1 MIEVVDAIV
10 DGALHGVSL
19 CVERGEVVALIG
31 HNGSGKST
39 LGRLV
44 CGAQLPQSGTVC
56 VDGASTANV
65 PGRALVRRLVGYVGQ
80 NPADQTVS
88 TIVSDELAFGLWNI
102 GCAEG
107 EIAERVASSLD
118 AVGLAGFEDR
128 EVSSLSGGELQRLV
142 LASAL
147 AMEPGYLVLDE
158 VTSQID
164 STFRS
169 QFRGLVAR
177 LAGRGVGVVL
187 VTHDPL
193 EVLSCNRVLVLDA
206 GKVIWS
212 GAPGSLL
219 VDYRDLWDW
228 VLPPNDYADA
238 LRCAVADGFDLAGGF
253 APAHLATWLRSVR
266 ADVRSDAGS
275 PLDADR
281 DSGIG
286 RVAGRHLDDHIVF
299 GRNLDDVIV
308 AGRDSDSAS
317 VFGHNSDACGVS
329 GRDSDTHSVSGRD
342 SDTHSV
348 SGRKSDTQVSQNGD
362 FSPDKGANV
371 RIQLDNGGGVRIP
384 PENGANVRISPDN
397 GINIRIM
404 PENASNSSIPSDGAG
419 AFSAISGND
428 RVTESEPARE
438 ASSLA
443 FSHVSIAYENAE
455 VLNDISLSIP
465 SGRVTLIA
473 GRSGAGKT
481 TLACLAA
488 GLTKAQSG
496 SVLLGGTA
504 PVPGEVALAF
514 QNPEQQL
521 FLETVEHELAFAPR
535 NLGCS
540 EDEVARRV
548 SDAASQLEIKELLPS
563 DPFCLS
569 GGQARR
575 VALASILTLSP
586 RAVVLDEPTAGLDA
600 PARAA
605 LHRLV
610 QDLACKG
617 LPVLVVSHDLEEWL
631 AAADQVVLLAD
642 GTIAWQGTPGAL
654 ASDMDAF
661 ARAGLE
667 PPESWQ
673 LRELLAQA
681 EKRDSAGV
689 NGATLAKTATRDQK
703 AGAVQGPEGVEAQE
717 PRATAARDSKST
729 AARDSKSTAAQGP
742 KAAVARA
749 LKGVATQEPSS
760 HGLGVAAK
768 PSRKD
773 AAGRGLE
780 DVDARVKVT
789 LLLVATA
796 ALFAAR
802 APWTLAMWAMLCLLV
817 LRASGIGGKAV
828 AHALKPVALLF
839 AFVVCANLVSCD
851 GSADVAIAGGV
862 GISTVGAARAAT
874 AVARIIMLVCLALS
888 VATSTTPTKL
898 AHACTSLMR
907 PLGHIGV
914 PIEDVGLVLSMA
926 LRFIPVVSEEA
937 GRIRLA
943 QRARGVNFDEGS
955 VLRRVRAWAAVLTPL
970 VVGLFR
976 RADRVAESMDARCY
990 GQRSSGQHRRVPL
1003 QPADKLVLLGG
1014 LVVMAVLTV
1023 LSYSI

>member
-44 CGAQLPQSGTVC
+44 CGAQVPQSGAVC

-128 EVSSLSGGELQRLV
+128 EVPSLSGGELQRLV
-142 LASAL
+142 LASVL

-169 QFRGLVAR
+169 QFRSLVAR

-238 LRCAVADGFDLAGGF
+238 LRCAVADGFDLAGGL
-253 APAHLATWLRSVR
+253 APAQLATWLRSVR
-266 ADVRSDAGS
+266 AEGRAGAGS
-275 PLDADR
+275 PLDAGR
-281 DSGIG
+281 DSDIG
-286 RVAGRHLDDHIVF
+286 RVAGHNSDAHSVV

-317 VFGHNSDACGVS
+317 VFGHNSDVCGVS

-342 SDTHSV
+342 SDA
-348 SGRKSDTQVSQNGD
+348 QASQNGD
-362 FSPDKGANV
+362 FSPDNGANV
-371 RIQLDNGGGVRIP
+371 RISPDNGGGARIP

-404 PENASNSSIPSDGAG
+404 PENDSNSSIPSDDVGAL
-419 AFSAISGND
+419 SAISEND
-428 RVTESEPARE
+428 CGTEGKPVRE

-443 FSHVSIAYENAE
+443 FSHASIAYENAE

-548 SDAASQLEIKELLPS
+548 SEAASQLEIKELLPS

-600 PARAA
+600 PARSA

-610 QDLACKG
+610 QDIACKG
-617 LPVLVVSHDLEEWL
+617 VPALVVSHDLEEWL
-631 AAADQVVLLAD
+631 AIADQVILLAD
-642 GTIAWQGTPGAL
+642 GTIAWQGTPAAL
-654 ASDMDAF
+654 ASDIDAF

-689 NGATLAKTATRDQK
+689 NGATSVEAAAQGQE
-703 AGAVQGPEGVEAQE
+703 AAAAWGSEGSVAQGPEGLAAQE
-717 PRATAARDSKST
+717 PKATAAREM
-729 AARDSKSTAAQGP
+729 
-742 KAAVARA
+742 
-749 LKGVATQEPSS
+749 KGVATQEPSS
-760 HGLGVAAK
+760 HGSEVAAK
-768 PSRKD
+768 PGQKD
-773 AAGRGLE
+773 TAGRGLE
-780 DVDARVKVT
+780 GVDARVKVI

-796 ALFAAR
+796 ALFSAR
-802 APWTLAMWAMLCLLV
+802 APWALAMWAMLCLLV

-828 AHALKPVALLF
+828 ARALKPVALLF
-839 AFVVCANLVSCD
+839 AFIVCANLVSCD
-851 GSADVAIAGGV
+851 GSADVAIAGSV

-888 VATSTTPTKL
+888 VAASTTPTKL
-898 AHACTSLMR
+898 AQACTSLMR

-990 GQRSSGQHRRVPL
+990 GQRSSGKHRRVPL

>member
-44 CGAQLPQSGTVC
+44 CGAQLPQSGAVC

-128 EVSSLSGGELQRLV
+128 EVPSLSGGELQRLV
-142 LASAL
+142 LASVL

-169 QFRGLVAR
+169 QFRSLVAR

-206 GKVIWS
+206 GKVILS

-266 ADVRSDAGS
+266 AEGRAGAGS
-275 PLDADR
+275 PLDA
-281 DSGIG
+281 
-286 RVAGRHLDDHIVF
+286 
-299 GRNLDDVIV
+299 
-308 AGRDSDSAS
+308 GRDSDNGRIA
-317 VFGHNSDACGVS
+317 GHNSDA
-329 GRDSDTHSVSGRD
+329 HSVVGRI
-342 SDTHSV
+342 SY
-348 SGRKSDTQVSQNGD
+348 TQVSQNCEI
-362 FSPDKGANV
+362 SPDKGANV
-371 RIQLDNGGGVRIP
+371 RIQPDNGGGVRIP
-384 PENGANVRISPDN
+384 PENGANVRISPGN

-428 RVTESEPARE
+428 RVTEGEPARE

-443 FSHVSIAYENAE
+443 FSHISIAYENVE

-689 NGATLAKTATRDQK
+689 NGATSAKTATRDQE

-717 PRATAARDSKST
+717 PRAT

-839 AFVVCANLVSCD
+839 AFIVCANLVSCD
-851 GSADVAIAGGV
+851 GSADVAIAGSV

>member
-44 CGAQLPQSGTVC
+44 CGAQLPQSGAVC

-107 EIAERVASSLD
+107 EITERVASSLD

-128 EVSSLSGGELQRLV
+128 EVPSLSGGELQRLV
-142 LASAL
+142 LASVL

-266 ADVRSDAGS
+266 ADVCSGAGS
-275 PLDADR
+275 PLDADL

-286 RVAGRHLDDHIVF
+286 RIA
-299 GRNLDDVIV
+299 
-308 AGRDSDSAS
+308 
-317 VFGHNSDACGVS
+317 GHNSDACGV
-329 GRDSDTHSVSGRD
+329 V
-342 SDTHSV
+342 
-348 SGRKSDTQVSQNGD
+348 GRKSDTQVSQNGEI
-362 FSPDKGANV
+362 SPDKGANV
-371 RIQLDNGGGVRIP
+371 RISPDNGGGVRIP

-404 PENASNSSIPSDGAG
+404 PENDSNSSIPSDGAG

-428 RVTESEPARE
+428 RVTEGEPARE

-496 SVLLGGTA
+496 SVLLGDTA

-654 ASDMDAF
+654 TSDMDAF

-689 NGATLAKTATRDQK
+689 NGATSAKTATRDQE

-717 PRATAARDSKST
+717 PRAT

-780 DVDARVKVT
+780 GVDARVKVT

-802 APWTLAMWAMLCLLV
+802 PPWTLAMWAMLCLLV

-839 AFVVCANLVSCD
+839 AFIVCVNLVSCD

-907 PLGHIGV
+907 PLAHIGV

>member
-44 CGAQLPQSGTVC
+44 CGAQVPQSGAVC

-128 EVSSLSGGELQRLV
+128 EVPSLSGGELQRLV
-142 LASAL
+142 LASVL

-228 VLPPNDYADA
+228 VLPPDDYADA
-238 LRCAVADGFDLAGGF
+238 LRCAVAEGFDLAGGF

-266 ADVRSDAGS
+266 AEGRAGAGS

-281 DSGIG
+281 DSDIG
-286 RVAGRHLDDHIVF
+286 RVAGHNSDAHSVV

-308 AGRDSDSAS
+308 AGRDSD
-317 VFGHNSDACGVS
+317 
-329 GRDSDTHSVSGRD
+329 THSVSGRD
-342 SDTHSV
+342 SDA
-348 SGRKSDTQVSQNGD
+348 QASQNGD
-362 FSPDKGANV
+362 FSPD
-371 RIQLDNGGGVRIP
+371 
-384 PENGANVRISPDN
+384 NGANVRISPDN
-397 GINIRIM
+397 GDGVRIPPENGANIRISPENGINIRIM
-404 PENASNSSIPSDGAG
+404 PENDSNSSIPSDGAG

-428 RVTESEPARE
+428 RGTEGEPARE

-465 SGRVTLIA
+465 SGWVTLIA

-496 SVLLGGTA
+496 SVLLGGTV

-654 ASDMDAF
+654 ASDIDAF

-689 NGATLAKTATRDQK
+689 NGATSAKTATRDQE
-703 AGAVQGPEGVEAQE
+703 AGAARGPEGVEAQE

-729 AARDSKSTAAQGP
+729 AAQGP
-742 KAAVARA
+742 KATVART
-749 LKGVATQEPSS
+749 LKGIATQEPSS

-780 DVDARVKVT
+780 GVDARVKVT

-839 AFVVCANLVSCD
+839 AFIVCANLVSCD

-1014 LVVMAVLTV
+1014 FVVMAVLTV

>member
-44 CGAQLPQSGTVC
+44 CGAQLPQSGAVC
-56 VDGASTANV
+56 VDGAFTAKV

-102 GCAEG
+102 GCTEG
-107 EIAERVASSLD
+107 EIAERVANSLD

-128 EVSSLSGGELQRLV
+128 EVQSLSGGELQRLV
-142 LASAL
+142 LASVL

-169 QFRGLVAR
+169 QFRDLVAR

-193 EVLSCNRVLVLDA
+193 EVLSCNRALVLDA

-228 VLPPNDYADA
+228 VLPPNGYADA
-238 LRCAVADGFDLAGGF
+238 LRRAVTDGFDLAGGF
-253 APAHLATWLRSVR
+253 APAQLATWLRSVR
-266 ADVRSDAGS
+266 ADVRIGAGS
-275 PLDADR
+275 PLDAGL
-281 DSGIG
+281 DSY
-286 RVAGRHLDDHIVF
+286 
-299 GRNLDDVIV
+299 
-308 AGRDSDSAS
+308 SA
-317 VFGHNSDACGVS
+317 
-329 GRDSDTHSVSGRD
+329 SVSGRD
-342 SDTHSV
+342 SDACGV
-348 SGRKSDTQVSQNGD
+348 FGRDSDAQVSQNGD

-371 RIQLDNGGGVRIP
+371 RIPPDKEGRVGISLENGIGVRI
-384 PENGANVRISPDN
+384 V
-397 GINIRIM
+397 
-404 PENASNSSIPSDGAG
+404 PENASGSLIPSDGAG
-419 AFSAISGND
+419 AFSAISGNNRGVED
-428 RVTESEPARE
+428 EPVRE

-443 FSHVSIAYENAE
+443 FSHVSIAYENAD
-455 VLNDISLSIP
+455 VLNDISLSVP

-521 FLETVEHELAFAPR
+521 FLETVGHELAFAPR

-548 SDAASQLEIKELLPS
+548 SEAASQLEIKELLPS

-575 VALASILTLSP
+575 VALASILTLNP

-600 PARAA
+600 PARSA

-610 QDLACKG
+610 QDIACKG

-631 AAADQVVLLAD
+631 AIADQVILVAD
-642 GTIAWQGTPGAL
+642 GTIAWQGTPDAL
-654 ASDMDAF
+654 ASDIDAF

-673 LRELLAQA
+673 LRELLVQA

-689 NGATLAKTATRDQK
+689 NGVVPVETAAQGQE
-703 AGAVQGPEGVEAQE
+703 AGTARGPEGSATQE
-717 PRATAARDSKST
+717 PEGSV
-729 AARDSKSTAAQGP
+729 ARDSKSTAAQGP
-742 KAAVARA
+742 KATAARE

-760 HGLGVAAK
+760 HGSEVAAK
-768 PSRKD
+768 PSRRD

-780 DVDARVKVT
+780 GVDARVKVT

-802 APWTLAMWAMLCLLV
+802 APWALAMWAMLCLLV

-828 AHALKPVALLF
+828 ARALKPVALLF
-839 AFVVCANLVSCD
+839 AFIVCANLVSCD
-851 GSADVAIAGGV
+851 GSADVAIAGSV

-888 VATSTTPTKL
+888 VAASTTPTKL
-898 AHACTSLMR
+898 AQACTSLMR

-990 GQRSSGQHRRVPL
+990 GQRSSGKHRRVPL

>member
-102 GCAEG
+102 GCTEG
-107 EIAERVASSLD
+107 EIAERVANSLD

-128 EVSSLSGGELQRLV
+128 EVQSLSGGELQRLV
-142 LASAL
+142 LASVL

-169 QFRGLVAR
+169 QFRSLVAR

-187 VTHDPL
+187 VTHDSL

-206 GKVIWS
+206 GEVIWS

-219 VDYRDLWDW
+219 VDYRDLWDR
-228 VLPPNDYADA
+228 VLPPNGYSDA
-238 LRCAVADGFDLAGGF
+238 VRSAVADGFDLAGGF
-253 APAHLATWLRSVR
+253 APAQLAAWLRSVR
-266 ADVRSDAGS
+266 ADGCAGAGS
-275 PLDADR
+275 PLDAGL
-281 DSGIG
+281 DSY
-286 RVAGRHLDDHIVF
+286 
-299 GRNLDDVIV
+299 
-308 AGRDSDSAS
+308 SA
-317 VFGHNSDACGVS
+317 
-329 GRDSDTHSVSGRD
+329 SVSGRD
-342 SDTHSV
+342 SDA
-348 SGRKSDTQVSQNGD
+348 QVSQNGD

-371 RIQLDNGGGVRIP
+371 RILPDNEGRVRIRP
-384 PENGANVRISPDN
+384 DKGANVRISPEN
-397 GINIRIM
+397 GVDVRVM
-404 PENASNSSIPSDGAG
+404 PENASNSPIPSDGAG
-419 AFSAISGND
+419 AFSAISGNNRGVED
-428 RVTESEPARE
+428 KPARE

-443 FSHVSIAYENAE
+443 FSHVSIAYENAD
-455 VLNDISLSIP
+455 VLNDISLSVP

-548 SDAASQLEIKELLPS
+548 SEAASQLEIKELLPS

-575 VALASILTLSP
+575 VALASILTLNP
-586 RAVVLDEPTAGLDA
+586 RAVVFDEPTAGLDA

-610 QDLACKG
+610 QDIACKG

-631 AAADQVVLLAD
+631 AIADQVVLLAD
-642 GTIAWQGTPGAL
+642 GTIAWQGTPAAL

-673 LRELLAQA
+673 LRELLARA

-689 NGATLAKTATRDQK
+689 NGATSVEAAAQGQE
-703 AGAVQGPEGVEAQE
+703 AGAARGPEGSVAQ
-717 PRATAARDSKST
+717 
-729 AARDSKSTAAQGP
+729 DSKSTAAQGP
-742 KAAVARA
+742 KAAVARE
-749 LKGVATQEPSS
+749 LKGAFTQGPSS
-760 HGLGVAAK
+760 QGPKVAAK
-768 PSRKD
+768 SGRKD
-773 AAGRGLE
+773 TAGRGLE
-780 DVDARVKVT
+780 GVDARVKVI

-802 APWTLAMWAMLCLLV
+802 APWALAMWAMLCLLV

-828 AHALKPVALLF
+828 ARALKPVALLF
-839 AFVVCANLVSCD
+839 AFIVCANLVSCD
-851 GSADVAIAGGV
+851 GSADVAIAGSV

-888 VATSTTPTKL
+888 VAESTTPTKL

>member
-88 TIVSDELAFGLWNI
+88 TIVSDELAFGPWNI

-128 EVSSLSGGELQRLV
+128 EVPSLSGGELQRLV
-142 LASAL
+142 LASVL

-169 QFRGLVAR
+169 QFRSLVVR

-266 ADVRSDAGS
+266 AEGRAGAGS
-275 PLDADR
+275 PLDAGR

-299 GRNLDDVIV
+299 GRNLDEVIV

-329 GRDSDTHSVSGRD
+329 GRDSDTHSVSGR
-342 SDTHSV
+342 
-348 SGRKSDTQVSQNGD
+348 KSDTQVSQNGD
-362 FSPDKGANV
+362 ISPDKGAN
-371 RIQLDNGGGVRIP
+371 VRIP

-404 PENASNSSIPSDGAG
+404 PENDSNSSIPSDGAG

-428 RVTESEPARE
+428 RVTEGEPARE

-548 SDAASQLEIKELLPS
+548 SEAASQLEIKELLPS

-631 AAADQVVLLAD
+631 AIADQVVLLAD

-654 ASDMDAF
+654 ASDIDAF

-689 NGATLAKTATRDQK
+689 NGATSAKTATRDQE
-703 AGAVQGPEGVEAQE
+703 AGAAQGPEGVEAQE
-717 PRATAARDSKST
+717 PRAT

-749 LKGVATQEPSS
+749 LKGVATQEPFS
-760 HGLGVAAK
+760 HGSEVAARPGQK
-768 PSRKD
+768 GT
-773 AAGRGLE
+773 AGRGLE
-780 DVDARVKVT
+780 GVDARVKVI

-802 APWTLAMWAMLCLLV
+802 APWALAIWAMLCLLV

-828 AHALKPVALLF
+828 ARALKPVALLF
-839 AFVVCANLVSCD
+839 AFIVCANLVSCD
-851 GSADVAIAGGV
+851 GSADVAIAGSV

-888 VATSTTPTKL
+888 VAASTTPTKL

-1014 LVVMAVLTV
+1014 LVVMAVLTA
-1023 LSYSI
+1023 LSYSIW

>member
-19 CVERGEVVALIG
+19 RVERGEVVALIG

-44 CGAQLPQSGTVC
+44 CGAQVPQSGAVC

-118 AVGLAGFEDR
+118 AVGLAGFEER
-128 EVSSLSGGELQRLV
+128 EMPSLSGGELQRLV
-142 LASAL
+142 LASVL

-187 VTHDPL
+187 VTHDSL

-228 VLPPNDYADA
+228 VLPPNGYADA
-238 LRCAVADGFDLAGGF
+238 LRRAVADGFDLAGGF
-253 APAHLATWLRSVR
+253 TPAQLATWLRSVR
-266 ADVRSDAGS
+266 ADGCASAGS
-275 PLDADR
+275 PLDAGL
-281 DSGIG
+281 DSGIAS
-286 RVAGRHLDDHIVF
+286 VAGRHLDDRIVF
-299 GRNLDDVIV
+299 GRNLDEALVV
-308 AGRDSDSAS
+308 GRDSY
-317 VFGHNSDACGVS
+317 
-329 GRDSDTHSVSGRD
+329 THSVVGRN
-342 SDTHSV
+342 SYA
-348 SGRKSDTQVSQNGD
+348 QASQNGD
-362 FSPDKGANV
+362 FSPDKGTNV
-371 RIQLDNGGGVRIP
+371 RILPDNEGRVRIA
-384 PENGANVRISPDN
+384 PENGTNVRIAPEN
-397 GINIRIM
+397 GVDVRVM
-404 PENASNSSIPSDGAG
+404 PENASNSSIPSDNTAV
-419 AFSAISGND
+419 FSAISEND
-428 RVTESEPARE
+428 CGTEGKPVRE

-443 FSHVSIAYENAE
+443 FCHASIAYENAE

-521 FLETVEHELAFAPR
+521 FLETVGHELAFAPR

-540 EDEVARRV
+540 EDEIARRV
-548 SDAASQLEIKELLPS
+548 SEAASQLEIKELLPS

-610 QDLACKG
+610 RDIACKG

-631 AAADQVVLLAD
+631 AIADQVVLLAD

-654 ASDMDAF
+654 ASDIDAF

-689 NGATLAKTATRDQK
+689 NGVVPVETAAQGQE
-703 AGAVQGPEGVEAQE
+703 AGTARGPEGSATQE
-717 PRATAARDSKST
+717 PEGSV
-729 AARDSKSTAAQGP
+729 ARDSKSTAAQGP
-742 KAAVARA
+742 KATATRE

-760 HGLGVAAK
+760 HGSEVAAK
-768 PSRKD
+768 PGRKD

-780 DVDARVKVT
+780 GVDARVKVI

-802 APWTLAMWAMLCLLV
+802 APWALAMWAMLCLLV

-828 AHALKPVALLF
+828 ARALKPVALLF
-839 AFVVCANLVSCD
+839 AFIVCANLVSCD
-851 GSADVAIAGGV
+851 GSADVAIAGSV

-888 VATSTTPTKL
+888 VAASTTPTKL
-898 AHACTSLMR
+898 AQACTSLMR

-943 QRARGVNFDEGS
+943 QRARGVNFDERS

-990 GQRSSGQHRRVPL
+990 GQRSSGKHRRVPL

-1014 LVVMAVLTV
+1014 LVVMAALTV

>member
-44 CGAQLPQSGTVC
+44 CGTQLPQSGAVC

-102 GCAEG
+102 GCTEG
-107 EIAERVASSLD
+107 EIAERVANSLD

-128 EVSSLSGGELQRLV
+128 EVQSLSGGELQRLV
-142 LASAL
+142 LASVL

-169 QFRGLVAR
+169 QFRSLVAR

-187 VTHDPL
+187 VTHDSL

-206 GKVIWS
+206 GEVIWS

-219 VDYRDLWDW
+219 VDYRDLWDR
-228 VLPPNDYADA
+228 VLPPNGYSDA
-238 LRCAVADGFDLAGGF
+238 VRSAVADGFDLAGGF
-253 APAHLATWLRSVR
+253 APAQLAAWLRSVR
-266 ADVRSDAGS
+266 ADGCAGAGS
-275 PLDADR
+275 PLDAGL
-281 DSGIG
+281 DSY
-286 RVAGRHLDDHIVF
+286 
-299 GRNLDDVIV
+299 
-308 AGRDSDSAS
+308 SA
-317 VFGHNSDACGVS
+317 
-329 GRDSDTHSVSGRD
+329 SVSGRD
-342 SDTHSV
+342 SDAHSV
-348 SGRKSDTQVSQNGD
+348 FGRDSDAQVSQNGD

-371 RIQLDNGGGVRIP
+371 RILPDNEGRVRIRP
-384 PENGANVRISPDN
+384 DKGANVRISPEN
-397 GINIRIM
+397 GVDVRVM
-404 PENASNSSIPSDGAG
+404 PENASNSPIPSDGAG
-419 AFSAISGND
+419 AFSAISGNNRGVED
-428 RVTESEPARE
+428 KPARE

-443 FSHVSIAYENAE
+443 FSHVSIAYENAD
-455 VLNDISLSIP
+455 VLNDISLSVP
-465 SGRVTLIA
+465 SRRVTLIA

-488 GLTKAQSG
+488 GLAKVQSG

-548 SDAASQLEIKELLPS
+548 SEAASQLEIKELLPS

-610 QDLACKG
+610 RDIACKG

-631 AAADQVVLLAD
+631 AIADQVILLAD
-642 GTIAWQGTPGAL
+642 GTIAWKGTPGAL
-654 ASDMDAF
+654 ASDIDAF

-689 NGATLAKTATRDQK
+689 NGATSAKTATRDQE

-729 AARDSKSTAAQGP
+729 AAQGP
-742 KAAVARA
+742 KATAARE

-760 HGLGVAAK
+760 HGSGVAAK
-768 PSRKD
+768 PGRKN
-773 AAGRGLE
+773 AAGRGPE
-780 DVDARVKVT
+780 RVDARVKVI

-802 APWTLAMWAMLCLLV
+802 APWTLAVWAMLCLLV

-828 AHALKPVALLF
+828 ARALKPVALLF
-839 AFVVCANLVSCD
+839 AFIVCANLVSCD
-851 GSADVAIAGGV
+851 GSADVAIAGSV

-874 AVARIIMLVCLALS
+874 AVSRIIMLVCLALS
-888 VATSTTPTKL
+888 VAASTTPTKL
-898 AHACTSLMR
+898 AQACTSLMR

>member
-1 MIEVVDAIV
+1 MIEVADAIV
-10 DGALHGVSL
+10 DGAFRGVSL

-107 EIAERVASSLD
+107 EITERVASSLD

-128 EVSSLSGGELQRLV
+128 EVPSLSGGELQRLV
-142 LASAL
+142 LASVL

-206 GKVIWS
+206 GKAIWS

-266 ADVRSDAGS
+266 ADVRSGAGS

-281 DSGIG
+281 DSDNG
-286 RVAGRHLDDHIVF
+286 RIAGRHLDDHIVF

-317 VFGHNSDACGVS
+317 VFGHNSDACGVF
-329 GRDSDTHSVSGRD
+329 GRD

-348 SGRKSDTQVSQNGD
+348 SGRKSDTQVSQNGE
-362 FSPDKGANV
+362 FSPAKGANV
-371 RIQLDNGGGVRIP
+371 RIQPDNGGGVRIP

-397 GINIRIM
+397 GTNIRIM

-428 RVTESEPARE
+428 RVTEGEPARE

-575 VALASILTLSP
+575 VALASILTLGP

-631 AAADQVVLLAD
+631 AIADQVVLLAD

-689 NGATLAKTATRDQK
+689 NGATLAKTATRDQE

-729 AARDSKSTAAQGP
+729 AAQGP

-749 LKGVATQEPSS
+749 PKGVATQEPSS

-839 AFVVCANLVSCD
+839 AFIVCANLVSCD

>member
-56 VDGASTANV
+56 VDGASTVNV

-128 EVSSLSGGELQRLV
+128 EVPSLSGGELQRLV
-142 LASAL
+142 LASVL

-266 ADVRSDAGS
+266 ADVRSGAGS
-275 PLDADR
+275 PLDAGR
-281 DSGIG
+281 DSDNG
-286 RVAGRHLDDHIVF
+286 RIAGRHLDDDIVF
-299 GRNLDDVIV
+299 GRNLDDALV

-329 GRDSDTHSVSGRD
+329 GRDSDAHSV
-342 SDTHSV
+342 V
-348 SGRKSDTQVSQNGD
+348 GRKSDTQVSQNGD
-362 FSPDKGANV
+362 FSPDKGAN
-371 RIQLDNGGGVRIP
+371 
-384 PENGANVRISPDN
+384 ARISPEN

-404 PENASNSSIPSDGAG
+404 PENDSNSSIPSDGAG

-428 RVTESEPARE
+428 RGAEGEPARE

-631 AAADQVVLLAD
+631 AIADQVVLLAD

-654 ASDMDAF
+654 ASDIDAF

-689 NGATLAKTATRDQK
+689 NGATSAKAATRDQE
-703 AGAVQGPEGVEAQE
+703 AGAARGPEGVEAQE

-729 AARDSKSTAAQGP
+729 AAQGP
-742 KAAVARA
+742 KATVALA
-749 LKGVATQEPSS
+749 LKGAATQEPSS

-773 AAGRGLE
+773 TAVRGLE
-780 DVDARVKVT
+780 GVDARVKVT

-839 AFVVCANLVSCD
+839 AFIVCANLVSCD
-851 GSADVAIAGGV
+851 GSADVAIAGSV

-874 AVARIIMLVCLALS
+874 AVSRIIMLVCLALS

>member
-1 MIEVVDAIV
+1 MIEIVDAIV

-44 CGAQLPQSGTVC
+44 CGAQVPQSGAVC

-128 EVSSLSGGELQRLV
+128 EVPSLSGGELQRLV
-142 LASAL
+142 LASVL

-228 VLPPNDYADA
+228 VLPPNGYADA
-238 LRCAVADGFDLAGGF
+238 LRRAVADGFDLAGGF
-253 APAHLATWLRSVR
+253 APAQLAAWLRSVR
-266 ADVRSDAGS
+266 ADGCASAGS
-275 PLDADR
+275 PLDAGL
-281 DSGIG
+281 DSCIA
-286 RVAGRHLDDHIVF
+286 R
-299 GRNLDDVIV
+299 V

-317 VFGHNSDACGVS
+317 VFG
-329 GRDSDTHSVSGRD
+329 RDSDA
-342 SDTHSV
+342 
-348 SGRKSDTQVSQNGD
+348 QASQNGD

-371 RIQLDNGGGVRIP
+371 RILPDKEGRARIS
-384 PENGANVRISPDN
+384 PENGLDVRV
-397 GINIRIM
+397 M
-404 PENASNSSIPSDGAG
+404 PENASGSSIPSDNTAV
-419 AFSAISGND
+419 FSAISEND
-428 RVTESEPARE
+428 CGTEGKPVRE

-443 FSHVSIAYENAE
+443 FSHASIAYENAD

-548 SDAASQLEIKELLPS
+548 SEAASQLEIKELLPS

-575 VALASILTLSP
+575 VALASILTLNP

-600 PARAA
+600 PARSA

-610 QDLACKG
+610 QDIACKG

-631 AAADQVVLLAD
+631 AIADQVILLAD

-689 NGATLAKTATRDQK
+689 NGATSVEAAAQGQEAAAAR
-703 AGAVQGPEGVEAQE
+703 GPEGSATQE
-717 PRATAARDSKST
+717 PEGSV
-729 AARDSKSTAAQGP
+729 ARDSKSTAAQGP
-742 KAAVARA
+742 KATAARE
-749 LKGVATQEPSS
+749 LKDVATQEPSS
-760 HGLGVAAK
+760 HGPKAAAK

-773 AAGRGLE
+773 TAGRGLE
-780 DVDARVKVT
+780 GVDARVKVT

-802 APWTLAMWAMLCLLV
+802 APWALAMWAMLCLLV

-828 AHALKPVALLF
+828 ARALKPVALLF
-839 AFVVCANLVSCD
+839 AFIVCANLVSCD
-851 GSADVAIAGGV
+851 GSADVAIAGSV

-888 VATSTTPTKL
+888 VAASTTPTKL
-898 AHACTSLMR
+898 AQACTSLMR

>member
-10 DGALHGVSL
+10 DGALRGVSL

-44 CGAQLPQSGTVC
+44 CGAQLPQSGAVC

-107 EIAERVASSLD
+107 EITERVASSLD

-128 EVSSLSGGELQRLV
+128 EVPSLSGGELQRLV
-142 LASAL
+142 LASVL

-169 QFRGLVAR
+169 QFRSLVAR

-266 ADVRSDAGS
+266 ADVPSGAGS
-275 PLDADR
+275 PLDAGL
-281 DSGIG
+281 DSDNG
-286 RVAGRHLDDHIVF
+286 RIAGHNSDAHSVV
-299 GRNLDDVIV
+299 GRNPDDVIV

-329 GRDSDTHSVSGRD
+329 GR
-342 SDTHSV
+342 
-348 SGRKSDTQVSQNGD
+348 KSDTQVSQNG
-362 FSPDKGANV
+362 
-371 RIQLDNGGGVRIP
+371 
-384 PENGANVRISPDN
+384 EISPDN

-428 RVTESEPARE
+428 RVTEGEPARE

-488 GLTKAQSG
+488 GLTKAESG

-689 NGATLAKTATRDQK
+689 NGATSANTATRDQE

-717 PRATAARDSKST
+717 PRATE
-729 AARDSKSTAAQGP
+729 ARDSKSTAAQGP

-839 AFVVCANLVSCD
+839 AFIVCANLVSCD

-926 LRFIPVVSEEA
+926 LRFIPIVSEEA

>member
-44 CGAQLPQSGTVC
+44 CGAQVPQSGAVC

-88 TIVSDELAFGLWNI
+88 TIVGDELAFGLWNI

-142 LASAL
+142 LASVL

-169 QFRGLVAR
+169 QFRSLVAR
-177 LAGRGVGVVL
+177 LAERGVGVVL

-228 VLPPNDYADA
+228 VLPPSGYADA
-238 LRCAVADGFDLAGGF
+238 LRRAVADGFDLAGGF
-253 APAHLATWLRSVR
+253 APAQLATWLRNVQV
-266 ADVRSDAGS
+266 DGCVGAGS
-275 PLDADR
+275 PLDVR
-281 DSGIG
+281 LDSDTDS
-286 RVAGRHLDDHIVF
+286 VV
-299 GRNLDDVIV
+299 
-308 AGRDSDSAS
+308 GRDSDA
-317 VFGHNSDACGVS
+317 
-329 GRDSDTHSVSGRD
+329 
-342 SDTHSV
+342 
-348 SGRKSDTQVSQNGD
+348 QVSQNGV
-362 FSPDKGANV
+362 FSPDKGVNV
-371 RIQLDNGGGVRIP
+371 RILPDNEGRVRI
-384 PENGANVRISPDN
+384 APDN
-397 GINIRIM
+397 GLDVRIM
-404 PENASNSSIPSDGAG
+404 PENASNSSIPSDSTAV
-419 AFSAISGND
+419 FSAVSGND
-428 RVTESEPARE
+428 RGAEGEPARE

-443 FSHVSIAYENAE
+443 FSHVSIAYENAD

-488 GLTKAQSG
+488 GLIKAQSG

-521 FLETVEHELAFAPR
+521 FLETVDHELAFAPR
-535 NLGCS
+535 NLCCS

-548 SDAASQLEIKELLPS
+548 SEAASQLEIKELLPS

-575 VALASILTLSP
+575 VVLASILTLNP

-631 AAADQVVLLAD
+631 AIADQVVLLAG
-642 GTIAWQGTPGAL
+642 GTIAWQGTPAAL
-654 ASDMDAF
+654 ASDMGAF

-667 PPESWQ
+667 PPASWQ
-673 LRELLAQA
+673 LRELLVQA

-689 NGATLAKTATRDQK
+689 NGVVSVETAAQGQEAAAARGPE
-703 AGAVQGPEGVEAQE
+703 AGAARGPEGSVAQ
-717 PRATAARDSKST
+717 
-729 AARDSKSTAAQGP
+729 DSKSTAAQWPMAG
-742 KAAVARA
+742 AAQEPEGTSA
-749 LKGVATQEPSS
+749 QEPSS
-760 HGLGVAAK
+760 HGPKVAAK
-768 PSRKD
+768 PGRKG

-780 DVDARVKVT
+780 GVDARVKVI

-802 APWTLAMWAMLCLLV
+802 APWALAIWAMLCLLV

-828 AHALKPVALLF
+828 ARALKPVALLF
-839 AFVVCANLVSCD
+839 AFIVCANLVSCD
-851 GSADVAIAGGV
+851 GSADVALAGSV

-888 VATSTTPTKL
+888 VAESTTPTKL

-990 GQRSSGQHRRVPL
+990 GQRSSEQHGRVPL

>member
-44 CGAQLPQSGTVC
+44 CGAQLPQSGAVC
-56 VDGASTANV
+56 VDGAFTANV

-102 GCAEG
+102 GCTEG
-107 EIAERVASSLD
+107 EIAERVANSLD

-128 EVSSLSGGELQRLV
+128 EVQSLSGGELQRLV
-142 LASAL
+142 LASVL

-169 QFRGLVAR
+169 QFRDLVAR

-193 EVLSCNRVLVLDA
+193 EVLSCNRALVLDA

-228 VLPPNDYADA
+228 VLPPNGYADA
-238 LRCAVADGFDLAGGF
+238 LRRAVTDGFDLAGGF
-253 APAHLATWLRSVR
+253 APAQLATWLRSVR
-266 ADVRSDAGS
+266 ADVRIGAGS
-275 PLDADR
+275 PLDAGL
-281 DSGIG
+281 DSY
-286 RVAGRHLDDHIVF
+286 
-299 GRNLDDVIV
+299 
-308 AGRDSDSAS
+308 SA
-317 VFGHNSDACGVS
+317 
-329 GRDSDTHSVSGRD
+329 SVSGRD
-342 SDTHSV
+342 SDACGV
-348 SGRKSDTQVSQNGD
+348 FGRDSDAQVSQNGD

-371 RIQLDNGGGVRIP
+371 RIPPDKEGRVGISLENGIGVRI
-384 PENGANVRISPDN
+384 V
-397 GINIRIM
+397 
-404 PENASNSSIPSDGAG
+404 PENASGSSIPSDGAG
-419 AFSAISGND
+419 AFSAISGNNRGVED
-428 RVTESEPARE
+428 EPVRE

-443 FSHVSIAYENAE
+443 FSHVSIAYENAD
-455 VLNDISLSIP
+455 VLNDISLSVP

-548 SDAASQLEIKELLPS
+548 SEAASQLEIKELLPS

-575 VALASILTLSP
+575 VALASILTLNP

-610 QDLACKG
+610 QDIACKG

-631 AAADQVVLLAD
+631 AIADQVVLLAD
-642 GTIAWQGTPGAL
+642 GTIAWQGTPAAL
-654 ASDMDAF
+654 ASDIDAF

-673 LRELLAQA
+673 LRELLVQA

-689 NGATLAKTATRDQK
+689 NGATSVEA
-703 AGAVQGPEGVEAQE
+703 AVQGQEAGAARGPEGSVAQ
-717 PRATAARDSKST
+717 DS
-729 AARDSKSTAAQGP
+729 RSTAAQGP
-742 KAAVARA
+742 MAGAAQEPEGTSA
-749 LKGVATQEPSS
+749 QEPSS
-760 HGLGVAAK
+760 HGSEVAAR
-768 PSRKD
+768 PGRKD

-780 DVDARVKVT
+780 GVDARVKVI

-802 APWTLAMWAMLCLLV
+802 APWALAMWAMLCLLV

-828 AHALKPVALLF
+828 ARALKPVALLF
-839 AFVVCANLVSCD
+839 AFIVCANLVSCD
-851 GSADVAIAGGV
+851 GSADVAIAGSV

-874 AVARIIMLVCLALS
+874 TVARIIMLVCLALS
-888 VATSTTPTKL
+888 VAASTTPTKL

-990 GQRSSGQHRRVPL
+990 GQRSSGKHRRVPL

-1014 LVVMAVLTV
+1014 LVVMAALTV

>member
-44 CGAQLPQSGTVC
+44 CGAQLPQSGAVC
-56 VDGASTANV
+56 VDGASTGNV

-102 GCAEG
+102 GCVEG

-128 EVSSLSGGELQRLV
+128 EVPSLSGGELQRLV
-142 LASAL
+142 LASVL

-177 LAGRGVGVVL
+177 LVGRGVGVVL

-253 APAHLATWLRSVR
+253 APAHLAAWLRSVR
-266 ADVRSDAGS
+266 ADVRSGAGS
-275 PLDADR
+275 PLDA
-281 DSGIG
+281 
-286 RVAGRHLDDHIVF
+286 
-299 GRNLDDVIV
+299 
-308 AGRDSDSAS
+308 GRDSDNGRIA
-317 VFGHNSDACGVS
+317 GHNSDACG
-329 GRDSDTHSVSGRD
+329 VSGRD

-362 FSPDKGANV
+362 FSPD
-371 RIQLDNGGGVRIP
+371 NGT
-384 PENGANVRISPDN
+384 
-397 GINIRIM
+397 NIRIM
-404 PENASNSSIPSDGAG
+404 PENASNSSIPSDDAG

-428 RVTESEPARE
+428 RGTEGKPARE

-443 FSHVSIAYENAE
+443 FSHVSIAYENAD

-548 SDAASQLEIKELLPS
+548 SEAASQLEIKELLPS

-586 RAVVLDEPTAGLDA
+586 RAVALDEPTAGLDA
-600 PARAA
+600 PARTA

-631 AAADQVVLLAD
+631 AIADQVILLAD
-642 GTIAWQGTPGAL
+642 GTIAWQGMPGAL
-654 ASDMDAF
+654 ASDIDAF

-689 NGATLAKTATRDQK
+689 NGATSAKTATRDQE
-703 AGAVQGPEGVEAQE
+703 AGAAQGPEGVEAQE

-729 AARDSKSTAAQGP
+729 AAQGP
-742 KAAVARA
+742 KATVARA
-749 LKGVATQEPSS
+749 LRGAATQEPSS
-760 HGLGVAAK
+760 HGSEVAAK
-768 PSRKD
+768 PSRKGT
-773 AAGRGLE
+773 AGRGLE
-780 DVDARVKVT
+780 GVDARVKVI

-802 APWTLAMWAMLCLLV
+802 APWALAVWAMLCLLV

-828 AHALKPVALLF
+828 ARALKPVALLF
-839 AFVVCANLVSCD
+839 AFIVCANLVSCD
-851 GSADVAIAGGV
+851 GSADVAIAGSV

-888 VATSTTPTKL
+888 VAKSTTPTKL

-990 GQRSSGQHRRVPL
+990 GQRSSEQHRRVPL

>member
-1 MIEVVDAIV
+1 MIEIVDAIV
-10 DGALHGVSL
+10 DGALYDVSL

-44 CGAQLPQSGTVC
+44 CGTQLPQSGAVC

-102 GCAEG
+102 GCTEG
-107 EIAERVASSLD
+107 EIAERVAGSLD

-128 EVSSLSGGELQRLV
+128 EVPSLSGGELQRLV
-142 LASAL
+142 LASVL

-169 QFRGLVAR
+169 QFRSLVAR
-177 LAGRGVGVVL
+177 LTERGVGVVL

-206 GKVIWS
+206 GEVIWS

-219 VDYRDLWDW
+219 VDNRDLWDW
-228 VLPPNDYADA
+228 VLPPNGYADA
-238 LRCAVADGFDLAGGF
+238 LRRAVADGFDLAGGF

-266 ADVRSDAGS
+266 ANVRTGAGS
-275 PLDADR
+275 PLDAGLDSYTDSVVGR
-281 DSGIG
+281 DSYTHS
-286 RVAGRHLDDHIVF
+286 VV
-299 GRNLDDVIV
+299 GRNSYARGVF
-308 AGRDSDSAS
+308 GRDSDAR
-317 VFGHNSDACGVS
+317 GVV
-329 GRDSDTHSVSGRD
+329 GRDLDA
-342 SDTHSV
+342 
-348 SGRKSDTQVSQNGD
+348 QVPQNGD

-371 RIQLDNGGGVRIP
+371 RILPDNEGRVRIA
-384 PENGANVRISPDN
+384 PENGVNV
-397 GINIRIM
+397 RIM
-404 PENASNSSIPSDGAG
+404 PENASGFSIPSDDVGAL
-419 AFSAISGND
+419 SAISEND
-428 RVTESEPARE
+428 CGTEGKPVRE

-443 FSHVSIAYENAE
+443 FSHVSIAYENAD
-455 VLNDISLSIP
+455 VLNDISLSVP
-465 SGRVTLIA
+465 SGRVTLIV

-514 QNPEQQL
+514 QDPEQQL

-548 SDAASQLEIKELLPS
+548 SEAASQLEIKELLPS

-610 QDLACKG
+610 RDLACKG

-631 AAADQVVLLAD
+631 AIADQVVLLAD

-654 ASDMDAF
+654 ASDIDAF

-673 LRELLAQA
+673 LRELLVQA
-681 EKRDSAGV
+681 EKRDSTGV
-689 NGATLAKTATRDQK
+689 NGVVPVETAAQGQE
-703 AGAVQGPEGVEAQE
+703 AGTARGPEGSATQE
-717 PRATAARDSKST
+717 PEGSV
-729 AARDSKSTAAQGP
+729 ARDSKSTAAQGP
-742 KAAVARA
+742 KATAARE

-760 HGLGVAAK
+760 HGSEVAAK
-768 PSRKD
+768 PGRKD

-780 DVDARVKVT
+780 GVDARVKVI

-802 APWTLAMWAMLCLLV
+802 APWALAMWAMLCLLV
-817 LRASGIGGKAV
+817 LRASGIGGRPV
-828 AHALKPVALLF
+828 ARALKPVALLF
-839 AFVVCANLVSCD
+839 AFIVCANLVSCD

-888 VATSTTPTKL
+888 VAASTTPTKL
-898 AHACTSLMR
+898 AQACTSLMR

-914 PIEDVGLVLSMA
+914 PIEDVGLVLAMA

-990 GQRSSGQHRRVPL
+990 GQRSSGKYRRVPL

-1014 LVVMAVLTV
+1014 LVVIAVLTV

>member
-44 CGAQLPQSGTVC
+44 CGAQLPQSGAVC

-128 EVSSLSGGELQRLV
+128 EVPSLSGGELQRLV
-142 LASAL
+142 LASVL

-169 QFRGLVAR
+169 QFRSLVAR

-266 ADVRSDAGS
+266 AEGRAGAGS
-275 PLDADR
+275 PLDA
-281 DSGIG
+281 
-286 RVAGRHLDDHIVF
+286 
-299 GRNLDDVIV
+299 
-308 AGRDSDSAS
+308 GRDSDNGRIA
-317 VFGHNSDACGVS
+317 GHNSDACGVS
-329 GRDSDTHSVSGRD
+329 GHNSDTHSV
-342 SDTHSV
+342 T
-348 SGRKSDTQVSQNGD
+348 GRKSDTQVSQNGD

-371 RIQLDNGGGVRIP
+371 RIQ
-384 PENGANVRISPDN
+384 PENGANVRISPEN

-404 PENASNSSIPSDGAG
+404 PEDASNSSIPSDGAG

-428 RVTESEPARE
+428 RGAEGEPARE

-654 ASDMDAF
+654 ASDMGAF

-689 NGATLAKTATRDQK
+689 NGATSAKIATRDQE
-703 AGAVQGPEGVEAQE
+703 AGAAQGPEGVEAQE
-717 PRATAARDSKST
+717 PRAT

-749 LKGVATQEPSS
+749 LKGVATQESSS
-760 HGLGVAAK
+760 HGLGAAAK

-802 APWTLAMWAMLCLLV
+802 APWTLAMWAMLCLLL

-839 AFVVCANLVSCD
+839 AFIVCANLVSCD

-990 GQRSSGQHRRVPL
+990 GQRSSGQHGRVPL

>member
-44 CGAQLPQSGTVC
+44 CGAQLPQSGAVC

-102 GCAEG
+102 GCTEG
-107 EIAERVASSLD
+107 VIAERVANSLD

-128 EVSSLSGGELQRLV
+128 EVQSLSGGELQRLV
-142 LASAL
+142 LASVL

-169 QFRGLVAR
+169 QFRSLVAR

-253 APAHLATWLRSVR
+253 APAHLAAWLRSVR
-266 ADVRSDAGS
+266 ADVRPGAGS
-275 PLDADR
+275 PLDAGR
-281 DSGIG
+281 DSDNG
-286 RVAGRHLDDHIVF
+286 RISGHNSDAHSVS

-317 VFGHNSDACGVS
+317 VSGHNSDACGVS
-329 GRDSDTHSVSGRD
+329 GQDSDTY
-342 SDTHSV
+342 SV
-348 SGRKSDTQVSQNGD
+348 SGRKSETQVSQNGD

-371 RIQLDNGGGVRIP
+371 RIQPDNGGGVRIQ

-428 RVTESEPARE
+428 RVTEGEPARE

-496 SVLLGGTA
+496 SVLLGGIA

-548 SDAASQLEIKELLPS
+548 SEAASQLEIKELLPS

-610 QDLACKG
+610 RDIACKG

-631 AAADQVVLLAD
+631 AIADQVILLAD
-642 GTIAWQGTPGAL
+642 GTIAWQGTPDAL
-654 ASDMDAF
+654 ASDIDAF

-673 LRELLAQA
+673 LRELLVQA

-689 NGATLAKTATRDQK
+689 NGVVPVETAAQGQE
-703 AGAVQGPEGVEAQE
+703 AGTARGPEGSATQE

-729 AARDSKSTAAQGP
+729 AAQGP
-742 KAAVARA
+742 KATAARE

-760 HGLGVAAK
+760 HGSGVAAK
-768 PSRKD
+768 PGRKN
-773 AAGRGLE
+773 AAGRGPE
-780 DVDARVKVT
+780 RVDARVKVI

-802 APWTLAMWAMLCLLV
+802 APWSLAMWAMLCLLV

-828 AHALKPVALLF
+828 ARALKPVALLF
-839 AFVVCANLVSCD
+839 AFIVCANLVSCD
-851 GSADVAIAGGV
+851 GSADVAIAGSV

-874 AVARIIMLVCLALS
+874 AVSRIIMLVCLALS
-888 VATSTTPTKL
+888 VAASTTPTKL
-898 AHACTSLMR
+898 AQACTSLMR

>member
-107 EIAERVASSLD
+107 EITERVASSLD
-118 AVGLAGFEDR
+118 AVELAGFEDR

-142 LASAL
+142 LSSVL

-169 QFRGLVAR
+169 QFRSLVAR

-228 VLPPNDYADA
+228 ILPPNDYADA

-266 ADVRSDAGS
+266 AEGRAGAGS
-275 PLDADR
+275 PLDAGR

-286 RVAGRHLDDHIVF
+286 RVAGWHLDDRIVF

-329 GRDSDTHSVSGRD
+329 GRDSDTHSVSGR
-342 SDTHSV
+342 
-348 SGRKSDTQVSQNGD
+348 KSDTQVSQNGD

-371 RIQLDNGGGVRIP
+371 RIQPDNGGGVRIP

-428 RVTESEPARE
+428 RVTEGEPARE

-654 ASDMDAF
+654 ASDMGAF

-681 EKRDSAGV
+681 EKRDSVGV
-689 NGATLAKTATRDQK
+689 NGATSAKIATRDQE
-703 AGAVQGPEGVEAQE
+703 AGAAQGPEGVEAQE
-717 PRATAARDSKST
+717 PRTT

-839 AFVVCANLVSCD
+839 AFIVCANLVSCD

-990 GQRSSGQHRRVPL
+990 GQRSSGQHGRVPL

>member
-44 CGAQLPQSGTVC
+44 CGAQVPQSGAVC
-56 VDGASTANV
+56 VDGAFTANV

-142 LASAL
+142 LASVL

-169 QFRGLVAR
+169 QFRSLVAR
-177 LAGRGVGVVL
+177 LAERGVGVVL

-228 VLPPNDYADA
+228 VLPPSGYADA
-238 LRCAVADGFDLAGGF
+238 LRRAVADGFDLAGGF
-253 APAHLATWLRSVR
+253 APVQLATWLRNVQVDGC
-266 ADVRSDAGS
+266 AGAGS
-275 PLDADR
+275 PLDVGL
-281 DSGIG
+281 DSDTDS
-286 RVAGRHLDDHIVF
+286 VV
-299 GRNLDDVIV
+299 
-308 AGRDSDSAS
+308 GRDSDA
-317 VFGHNSDACGVS
+317 
-329 GRDSDTHSVSGRD
+329 
-342 SDTHSV
+342 
-348 SGRKSDTQVSQNGD
+348 QVSQNGE

-371 RIQLDNGGGVRIP
+371 RIS
-384 PENGANVRISPDN
+384 PENGIDVRV
-397 GINIRIM
+397 M
-404 PENASNSSIPSDGAG
+404 PENASNSSIPSDSTAV
-419 AFSAISGND
+419 FSAVSGND
-428 RVTESEPARE
+428 RGAEGEPARE

-443 FSHVSIAYENAE
+443 FSHVSIAYENAD

-521 FLETVEHELAFAPR
+521 FLETVDHELAFAPR
-535 NLGCS
+535 NLCCS

-548 SDAASQLEIKELLPS
+548 SEAASQLEIMELLPS

-575 VALASILTLSP
+575 AALASILTLNP

-631 AAADQVVLLAD
+631 AIADQVVLLAD
-642 GTIAWQGTPGAL
+642 GTIAWQGTPAAL
-654 ASDMDAF
+654 ASDMGAF

-673 LRELLAQA
+673 LRELLVQA

-689 NGATLAKTATRDQK
+689 NGVVSVETAAQGQEAAAARGPE
-703 AGAVQGPEGVEAQE
+703 AGAARGPEGSVAQ
-717 PRATAARDSKST
+717 
-729 AARDSKSTAAQGP
+729 DSKSTAAQGP
-742 KAAVARA
+742 KAAVARE
-749 LKGVATQEPSS
+749 LKGAFTQGPSS
-760 HGLGVAAK
+760 HGPKVAAK
-768 PSRKD
+768 PGRKGT
-773 AAGRGLE
+773 AGRGLE
-780 DVDARVKVT
+780 GVDARVKVI

-802 APWTLAMWAMLCLLV
+802 APWALAIWAMLCLLV

-828 AHALKPVALLF
+828 ARALKPVALLF
-839 AFVVCANLVSCD
+839 AFIVCANLVSCD
-851 GSADVAIAGGV
+851 GSADVALAGSV

-888 VATSTTPTKL
+888 VAESTTPTKL
-898 AHACTSLMR
+898 AHACMSLMR

-914 PIEDVGLVLSMA
+914 PIEDVALVLSMA

-990 GQRSSGQHRRVPL
+990 GQRSSEQHRRVPL

>member
-44 CGAQLPQSGTVC
+44 CGAQVPQSGAVC

-128 EVSSLSGGELQRLV
+128 EVPSLSGGELQRLV
-142 LASAL
+142 LASVL

-177 LAGRGVGVVL
+177 LAERGVGVVL

-228 VLPPNDYADA
+228 VLPPNGYADA
-238 LRCAVADGFDLAGGF
+238 LRRAVADGFDLAGGF
-253 APAHLATWLRSVR
+253 APAQLATWLRSVR
-266 ADVRSDAGS
+266 ADGCAGAGF
-275 PLDADR
+275 PLDAGL
-281 DSGIG
+281 DSGIA
-286 RVAGRHLDDHIVF
+286 RVAGRHLDDRIVF
-299 GRNLDDVIV
+299 GRNLDDALVV
-308 AGRDSDSAS
+308 GRDSDA
-317 VFGHNSDACGVS
+317 
-329 GRDSDTHSVSGRD
+329 
-342 SDTHSV
+342 
-348 SGRKSDTQVSQNGD
+348 QVSQNGD

-371 RIQLDNGGGVRIP
+371 RILPDNEGRVRIA
-384 PENGANVRISPDN
+384 PENGTNVRIAPEN
-397 GINIRIM
+397 GLDVRVM
-404 PENASNSSIPSDGAG
+404 PENASGSSIPSDDVGAL
-419 AFSAISGND
+419 SAISEND
-428 RVTESEPARE
+428 CGTEGKPARE

-540 EDEVARRV
+540 EDEIARRV
-548 SDAASQLEIKELLPS
+548 SEAASQLEIKELLPS

-575 VALASILTLSP
+575 VALASILTLNP

-610 QDLACKG
+610 QDIACKG

-631 AAADQVVLLAD
+631 AIADQVILLAD
-642 GTIAWQGTPGAL
+642 GTIAWQGTPDAL
-654 ASDMDAF
+654 ASDIDAF

-673 LRELLAQA
+673 LRELLVQA

-689 NGATLAKTATRDQK
+689 NGVTSVETAAQGQE
-703 AGAVQGPEGVEAQE
+703 AGAVRGPEGSATQE
-717 PRATAARDSKST
+717 PEGSVTRDP
-729 AARDSKSTAAQGP
+729 KSTAAQGP
-742 KAAVARA
+742 KATAARE

-760 HGLGVAAK
+760 QGPKVAAR
-768 PSRKD
+768 PGQKD
-773 AAGRGLE
+773 TAGRGLE
-780 DVDARVKVT
+780 GVDARVKVT

-817 LRASGIGGKAV
+817 LRSSGIGGKAV

-839 AFVVCANLVSCD
+839 AFIVCANLVSCD
-851 GSADVAIAGGV
+851 GSADVAIAGSV

-888 VATSTTPTKL
+888 VAESTTPTKL

-907 PLGHIGV
+907 PLGNIGV

-955 VLRRVRAWAAVLTPL
+955 VLRRVRAWVAVLTPL

>member
-44 CGAQLPQSGTVC
+44 CGAQLPQSGAVC
-56 VDGASTANV
+56 VDGASTVNV

-107 EIAERVASSLD
+107 EITERAASSLD

-128 EVSSLSGGELQRLV
+128 EVPSLSGGELQRLV
-142 LASAL
+142 LASVL

-253 APAHLATWLRSVR
+253 APAQLATWLRSVR
-266 ADVRSDAGS
+266 AEGRAGAGS
-275 PLDADR
+275 PLDAGR

-299 GRNLDDVIV
+299 GRNLDEVIV

-329 GRDSDTHSVSGRD
+329 GRDSDTHSVSGR
-342 SDTHSV
+342 
-348 SGRKSDTQVSQNGD
+348 KSDTQVSQNGD
-362 FSPDKGANV
+362 ISPDKGAN
-371 RIQLDNGGGVRIP
+371 VRIP

-404 PENASNSSIPSDGAG
+404 PENDSNSSIPSDGAG

-428 RVTESEPARE
+428 RVTEGEPARE

-654 ASDMDAF
+654 ASDIDAF

-689 NGATLAKTATRDQK
+689 NGATSAKTATRDQE
-703 AGAVQGPEGVEAQE
+703 AGAARGPEGVEAQE
-717 PRATAARDSKST
+717 PRAT

-749 LKGVATQEPSS
+749 LKGAATQEPSS
-760 HGLGVAAK
+760 HGSGIAAK
-768 PSRKD
+768 SGRKD
-773 AAGRGLE
+773 TAGRGLE
-780 DVDARVKVT
+780 GVNARVKVT

-839 AFVVCANLVSCD
+839 AFIVCANLVSCD
-851 GSADVAIAGGV
+851 GSADVAIAGSV

>member
-44 CGAQLPQSGTVC
+44 CGAQVPQSGAVC

-118 AVGLAGFEDR
+118 AVGLASFEDR
-128 EVSSLSGGELQRLV
+128 EVPSLSGGELQRLV
-142 LASAL
+142 LASVL

-228 VLPPNDYADA
+228 VLPLNDYADA
-238 LRCAVADGFDLAGGF
+238 LRCAVADGFDLAGGL
-253 APAHLATWLRSVR
+253 APAQLATWLRSVR
-266 ADVRSDAGS
+266 AEGRAGAGS
-275 PLDADR
+275 PLDAD
-281 DSGIG
+281 
-286 RVAGRHLDDHIVF
+286 L
-299 GRNLDDVIV
+299 
-308 AGRDSDSAS
+308 DSDNGRIS
-317 VFGHNSDACGVS
+317 GHNSDA
-329 GRDSDTHSVSGRD
+329 
-342 SDTHSV
+342 HSV

-362 FSPDKGANV
+362 YSPDKGANV
-371 RIQLDNGGGVRIP
+371 RIQ

-397 GINIRIM
+397 GINIRVM

-428 RVTESEPARE
+428 RGAEGEPARE

-443 FSHVSIAYENAE
+443 FGHVSIAYENAD

-540 EDEVARRV
+540 EVEVARRV
-548 SDAASQLEIKELLPS
+548 SEAASQLEIKELLPS

-575 VALASILTLSP
+575 VALASILTLNP

-600 PARAA
+600 PARSA

-631 AAADQVVLLAD
+631 AIADQVVLLAD
-642 GTIAWQGTPGAL
+642 GTIAWQGTPAAL
-654 ASDMDAF
+654 ASDIDAF

-673 LRELLAQA
+673 LRELLVQA

-689 NGATLAKTATRDQK
+689 NGATSVETAAQGQE
-703 AGAVQGPEGVEAQE
+703 AGAVRGPEGSATQE
-717 PRATAARDSKST
+717 PEGSVTRDP
-729 AARDSKSTAAQGP
+729 KSTAAQGP
-742 KAAVARA
+742 KATAARE

-760 HGLGVAAK
+760 QGPKAAAR
-768 PSRKD
+768 PGQKD
-773 AAGRGLE
+773 TAGRGLE
-780 DVDARVKVT
+780 GVDARVKVI

-802 APWTLAMWAMLCLLV
+802 APWTLAVWAMLCLLV

-828 AHALKPVALLF
+828 ARALKPVALLF
-839 AFVVCANLVSCD
+839 AFIVCANLVSCD
-851 GSADVAIAGGV
+851 GSADVAIAGSV

-874 AVARIIMLVCLALS
+874 AVSRVIMLVCLALS
-888 VATSTTPTKL
+888 VAESTTPTKL

-914 PIEDVGLVLSMA
+914 PIEDVALVLSMA

-990 GQRSSGQHRRVPL
+990 GQRSSEQHRRVPL

>member
-19 CVERGEVVALIG
+19 CVERGEIVALIG

-44 CGAQLPQSGTVC
+44 CGTQLPQSGVVC

-102 GCAEG
+102 GFAEG

-128 EVSSLSGGELQRLV
+128 EVPSLSGGELQRLV
-142 LASAL
+142 LASVL

-164 STFRS
+164 STFRA
-169 QFRGLVAR
+169 QFRSLVAR
-177 LAGRGVGVVL
+177 LAERGVGMVL

-228 VLPPNDYADA
+228 VLPPNGYADA
-238 LRCAVADGFDLAGGF
+238 LRRAVADGFDLAGGF

-266 ADVRSDAGS
+266 ADVRSGAGS
-275 PLDADR
+275 PLDADL

-286 RVAGRHLDDHIVF
+286 RIAGRHPDDHIVF
-299 GRNLDDVIV
+299 GRNLDDAIV
-308 AGRDSDSAS
+308 SGRDSDSAS
-317 VFGHNSDACGVS
+317 VFGHNSD
-329 GRDSDTHSVSGRD
+329 THSVSGRD
-342 SDTHSV
+342 SDAHSV
-348 SGRKSDTQVSQNGD
+348 SGRKSDTQVSQNGEI
-362 FSPDKGANV
+362 SPDKGANV
-371 RIQLDNGGGVRIP
+371 RIQ
-384 PENGANVRISPDN
+384 PENGANVRISPEN

-428 RVTESEPARE
+428 RVTEGEPARE

-488 GLTKAQSG
+488 GLAKAQSG

-504 PVPGEVALAF
+504 HVPGEVALAF

-521 FLETVEHELAFAPR
+521 FLETVEYELAFAPR
-535 NLGCS
+535 NLCCS

-548 SDAASQLEIKELLPS
+548 SEAASQLEIKELLPS

-575 VALASILTLSP
+575 VALASILTLNP
-586 RAVVLDEPTAGLDA
+586 RAVVFDEPTAGLDA

-610 QDLACKG
+610 QDIACKG

-631 AAADQVVLLAD
+631 AIADQVVLLAD
-642 GTIAWQGTPGAL
+642 GTIAWKGTPGAL
-654 ASDMDAF
+654 ASDIDAF
-661 ARAGLE
+661 VRAGLE

-689 NGATLAKTATRDQK
+689 NGATSANRVAQGQE
-703 AGAVQGPEGVEAQE
+703 AAAAWGPEGSVAQGPEGL
-717 PRATAARDSKST
+717 
-729 AARDSKSTAAQGP
+729 AAQGP
-742 KAAVARA
+742 KATAARE

-760 HGLGVAAK
+760 HGSGVAAK
-768 PSRKD
+768 PGRKN
-773 AAGRGLE
+773 AAGRGPE
-780 DVDARVKVT
+780 RVDARVKVI

-802 APWTLAMWAMLCLLV
+802 APWTLAVWAMLCLLV

-828 AHALKPVALLF
+828 ARALKPVALLF
-839 AFVVCANLVSCD
+839 AFIVCANLVSCD
-851 GSADVAIAGGV
+851 GSADVAIAGSV

-874 AVARIIMLVCLALS
+874 AVSRIIMLVCLALS
-888 VATSTTPTKL
+888 VAASTTPTKL
-898 AHACTSLMR
+898 AQACTSLMR

>member
-44 CGAQLPQSGTVC
+44 CGAQLPQSGAVC

-128 EVSSLSGGELQRLV
+128 EVPSLSGGELQRLV
-142 LASAL
+142 LASVL

-266 ADVRSDAGS
+266 AEGRAGAGS
-275 PLDADR
+275 PLDADL
-281 DSGIG
+281 DSDIG
-286 RVAGRHLDDHIVF
+286 R
-299 GRNLDDVIV
+299 
-308 AGRDSDSAS
+308 
-317 VFGHNSDACGVS
+317 VS
-329 GRDSDTHSVSGRD
+329 GRDSDA
-342 SDTHSV
+342 HSV
-348 SGRKSDTQVSQNGD
+348 SGRKSDTQVSQNGEI
-362 FSPDKGANV
+362 SPDKGANV
-371 RIQLDNGGGVRIP
+371 RIQPDNGGGVRIP
-384 PENGANVRISPDN
+384 SENGANVRISPDN

-404 PENASNSSIPSDGAG
+404 PENDSNSSIPSDGAG

-428 RVTESEPARE
+428 RVTEGEPARE

-455 VLNDISLSIP
+455 VLSDISLSIP

-535 NLGCS
+535 NVGCS

-681 EKRDSAGV
+681 EKLDSAGV
-689 NGATLAKTATRDQK
+689 NGATSAKTATRDQE
-703 AGAVQGPEGVEAQE
+703 AGAARGPEGVEAQE

-729 AARDSKSTAAQGP
+729 AAQGP
-742 KAAVARA
+742 KAIVAWA
-749 LKGVATQEPSS
+749 LKGAATQEPSS
-760 HGLGVAAK
+760 HGSEVAAK

-773 AAGRGLE
+773 TAGRGLE
-780 DVDARVKVT
+780 GVDARVKVT

-839 AFVVCANLVSCD
+839 AFIVCANLVSCD
-851 GSADVAIAGGV
+851 GSADVAIAGSV

>member
-44 CGAQLPQSGTVC
+44 CGAQVPQSGAVC

-102 GCAEG
+102 GCVEG

-128 EVSSLSGGELQRLV
+128 EVPSLSGGELQRLV
-142 LASAL
+142 LASVL

-177 LAGRGVGVVL
+177 LVGRGVGVVL

-253 APAHLATWLRSVR
+253 APAHLAAWLRSVR
-266 ADVRSDAGS
+266 ADVRSGAGS
-275 PLDADR
+275 PLDAD
-281 DSGIG
+281 
-286 RVAGRHLDDHIVF
+286 L
-299 GRNLDDVIV
+299 
-308 AGRDSDSAS
+308 DSDNGRIS
-317 VFGHNSDACGVS
+317 GHNSDA
-329 GRDSDTHSVSGRD
+329 
-342 SDTHSV
+342 HSV

-371 RIQLDNGGGVRIP
+371 RIQPDNGGGVRIP
-384 PENGANVRISPDN
+384 PENGANVRISPEN

-404 PENASNSSIPSDGAG
+404 PENDSNPSIPSDGAG

-428 RVTESEPARE
+428 RGAEGEPARE

-548 SDAASQLEIKELLPS
+548 SEAASQLEIKELLPS

-631 AAADQVVLLAD
+631 AAADQVVLLAG

-689 NGATLAKTATRDQK
+689 NGATSAKTATRDQE

-717 PRATAARDSKST
+717 PRAT

-828 AHALKPVALLF
+828 ARALKPVALLF
-839 AFVVCANLVSCD
+839 AFIVCANLVSCD
-851 GSADVAIAGGV
+851 GSADVAIAGSV

-907 PLGHIGV
+907 LLGHIGV

-943 QRARGVNFDEGS
+943 QRARGVNFDEGP

>member
-1 MIEVVDAIV
+1 MIEIVDAIV
-10 DGALHGVSL
+10 DGALYGVSL

-44 CGAQLPQSGTVC
+44 CGAQVPQSGAVC

-118 AVGLAGFEDR
+118 AVGLAGLEDR
-128 EVSSLSGGELQRLV
+128 EVQSLSGGELQRLA
-142 LASAL
+142 LASVL

-169 QFRGLVAR
+169 QFRSLVSR

-193 EVLSCNRVLVLDA
+193 EVLSCNRALVLDA

-219 VDYRDLWDW
+219 VDYRDLWDR
-228 VLPPNDYADA
+228 VLPPNGYSDA
-238 LRCAVADGFDLAGGF
+238 VRSAVADGFDLAGGF
-253 APAHLATWLRSVR
+253 APAQLAAWLRSVR
-266 ADVRSDAGS
+266 ADGCAGAGS
-275 PLDADR
+275 PLDAGL
-281 DSGIG
+281 DSY
-286 RVAGRHLDDHIVF
+286 
-299 GRNLDDVIV
+299 
-308 AGRDSDSAS
+308 SA
-317 VFGHNSDACGVS
+317 
-329 GRDSDTHSVSGRD
+329 SVSGRD
-342 SDTHSV
+342 SDAHSV
-348 SGRKSDTQVSQNGD
+348 FGRDSDAQVSQNGD

-371 RIQLDNGGGVRIP
+371 RILPDNEGRVRIRP
-384 PENGANVRISPDN
+384 DKGANVRISPEN
-397 GINIRIM
+397 GVDVRVM
-404 PENASNSSIPSDGAG
+404 PENASNSPIPSDGAG
-419 AFSAISGND
+419 AFSAISGNNRGVED
-428 RVTESEPARE
+428 KPARE

-443 FSHVSIAYENAE
+443 FSHVSIAYENAD
-455 VLNDISLSIP
+455 VLNDISLSVP

-548 SDAASQLEIKELLPS
+548 SEAASQLEIKELLPS

-575 VALASILTLSP
+575 VALASILTLNP
-586 RAVVLDEPTAGLDA
+586 RAVVFDEPTAGLDA

-610 QDLACKG
+610 QDIACKG

-631 AAADQVVLLAD
+631 AIADQVVLLAD
-642 GTIAWQGTPGAL
+642 GTIAWQGTPAAL

-673 LRELLAQA
+673 LRELLARA

-689 NGATLAKTATRDQK
+689 NGATSVEAAAQGQE
-703 AGAVQGPEGVEAQE
+703 AGAARGPEGSATQE
-717 PRATAARDSKST
+717 PEGSV
-729 AARDSKSTAAQGP
+729 ARDSKSTAAQGP
-742 KAAVARA
+742 KATATRE

-760 HGLGVAAK
+760 HGSEVAAK
-768 PSRKD
+768 PGRKD

-780 DVDARVKVT
+780 GVDARVKVI

-802 APWTLAMWAMLCLLV
+802 APWALAIWAMLCLLV

-828 AHALKPVALLF
+828 ARALKPVALLF
-839 AFVVCANLVSCD
+839 AFIVCANVVSCD
-851 GSADVAIAGGV
+851 GSADVALAGSV

-888 VATSTTPTKL
+888 VAESTTPTKL

-990 GQRSSGQHRRVPL
+990 GQRSSGQHRCVPL

>member
-102 GCAEG
+102 GCTEG

-128 EVSSLSGGELQRLV
+128 EVPSLSGGELQRLV
-142 LASAL
+142 LASVL

-169 QFRGLVAR
+169 QFRCLVAR

-206 GKVIWS
+206 GEVIWS

-266 ADVRSDAGS
+266 ADGCAGAGS
-275 PLDADR
+275 PLDAGL
-281 DSGIG
+281 DSY
-286 RVAGRHLDDHIVF
+286 
-299 GRNLDDVIV
+299 
-308 AGRDSDSAS
+308 SA
-317 VFGHNSDACGVS
+317 
-329 GRDSDTHSVSGRD
+329 SVSGRD
-342 SDTHSV
+342 SDAHSV
-348 SGRKSDTQVSQNGD
+348 VGRNSYAQASQNGD
-362 FSPDKGANV
+362 YSPDKGTNV
-371 RIQLDNGGGVRIP
+371 RILPDKEGRARIS
-384 PENGANVRISPDN
+384 PENGLDVRV
-397 GINIRIM
+397 M
-404 PENASNSSIPSDGAG
+404 PENASGSSIPSDNTAV
-419 AFSAISGND
+419 FSAISEND
-428 RVTESEPARE
+428 CGTEDKPVRE

-443 FSHVSIAYENAE
+443 FSHASIAYENAD

-465 SGRVTLIA
+465 SGWVTLIA

-642 GTIAWQGTPGAL
+642 GTIAWQGTPDAL

-689 NGATLAKTATRDQK
+689 NGATSAKTATRDQE
-703 AGAVQGPEGVEAQE
+703 AGAVQGPEGAGAQE
-717 PRATAARDSKST
+717 PRAT

-839 AFVVCANLVSCD
+839 AFIVCANLVSCD
-851 GSADVAIAGGV
+851 GSADVAIAGSA

-990 GQRSSGQHRRVPL
+990 GQRSSGQHGRVPL

>member
-1 MIEVVDAIV
+1 MIEIVDAIV

-44 CGAQLPQSGTVC
+44 CGAQVPQSGAVC

-102 GCAEG
+102 GCTEG
-107 EIAERVASSLD
+107 EIAERVANSLN
-118 AVGLAGFEDR
+118 AVGLAGFEGRD
-128 EVSSLSGGELQRLV
+128 VQSLSGGELQRLA
-142 LASAL
+142 LASVL

-169 QFRGLVAR
+169 QFRSLVSR

-193 EVLSCNRVLVLDA
+193 EVLSCNRALVLDA

-228 VLPPNDYADA
+228 VLPPNGYADA
-238 LRCAVADGFDLAGGF
+238 LRRAVADGFDLAGGF
-253 APAHLATWLRSVR
+253 APAQLATWLRSVR
-266 ADVRSDAGS
+266 ADGCAGAGS
-275 PLDADR
+275 PLDAGL
-281 DSGIG
+281 DSY
-286 RVAGRHLDDHIVF
+286 
-299 GRNLDDVIV
+299 
-308 AGRDSDSAS
+308 SA
-317 VFGHNSDACGVS
+317 
-329 GRDSDTHSVSGRD
+329 SVSGRD
-342 SDTHSV
+342 SDARGV
-348 SGRKSDTQVSQNGD
+348 VGRDSDAQVSQNGD

-371 RIQLDNGGGVRIP
+371 RILPDNEGRVRIA
-384 PENGANVRISPDN
+384 PENGTNVRIAPEN
-397 GINIRIM
+397 GLDVRVM
-404 PENASNSSIPSDGAG
+404 PENASSSSIPSDDVGAL
-419 AFSAISGND
+419 SAISEND
-428 RVTESEPARE
+428 CGTEGKPARE

-540 EDEVARRV
+540 EDEIARRV
-548 SDAASQLEIKELLPS
+548 SEAASQLEIKELLPS

-575 VALASILTLSP
+575 VALASILTLNP

-610 QDLACKG
+610 QDIACKG

-631 AAADQVVLLAD
+631 AIADQVILLAD
-642 GTIAWQGTPGAL
+642 GTIAWQGTPDAL
-654 ASDMDAF
+654 ASDIDAF

-673 LRELLAQA
+673 LRELLVQA

-689 NGATLAKTATRDQK
+689 NGVTSVETAAQGQE
-703 AGAVQGPEGVEAQE
+703 AGAVRGPEGSATQE
-717 PRATAARDSKST
+717 PEGSVTRDP
-729 AARDSKSTAAQGP
+729 KSTAAQGP
-742 KAAVARA
+742 KATAARE

-760 HGLGVAAK
+760 QGPKAAAR
-768 PSRKD
+768 PGQKD
-773 AAGRGLE
+773 TAGRGLE
-780 DVDARVKVT
+780 GVDARVKVI

-802 APWTLAMWAMLCLLV
+802 APWTLAVWAMLCLLV

-828 AHALKPVALLF
+828 ARALKPVALLF
-839 AFVVCANLVSCD
+839 AFIVCANLVSCD
-851 GSADVAIAGGV
+851 GSADVAIAGSV

-888 VATSTTPTKL
+888 VAASTTPTKL
-898 AHACTSLMR
+898 AQACTSLMR

>member
-128 EVSSLSGGELQRLV
+128 EVPSLSGGELQRLV

-169 QFRGLVAR
+169 QFRGLVAC

-228 VLPPNDYADA
+228 ALPPNDYADA

-253 APAHLATWLRSVR
+253 APTHLATWLRSVR
-266 ADVRSDAGS
+266 ADVRSGAGS
-275 PLDADR
+275 PLDADL

-286 RVAGRHLDDHIVF
+286 RVAG
-299 GRNLDDVIV
+299 
-308 AGRDSDSAS
+308 
-317 VFGHNSDACGVS
+317 HNSDA
-329 GRDSDTHSVSGRD
+329 HSV
-342 SDTHSV
+342 V
-348 SGRKSDTQVSQNGD
+348 GRKSDTQVSQNGEI
-362 FSPDKGANV
+362 SPDNGANV
-371 RIQLDNGGGVRIP
+371 RIPPDNGGGVRIP

-428 RVTESEPARE
+428 RGAEGEPARE

-504 PVPGEVALAF
+504 SVPGEVALAF

-548 SDAASQLEIKELLPS
+548 SDAASQLEIKELLLS

-617 LPVLVVSHDLEEWL
+617 IPVLVVSHDLEEWL

-642 GTIAWQGTPGAL
+642 GTITWQGTPGAL

-689 NGATLAKTATRDQK
+689 NGATSAKTATRDQE

-729 AARDSKSTAAQGP
+729 AAQGP

-749 LKGVATQEPSS
+749 PKGVATQEPSS

-839 AFVVCANLVSCD
+839 AFIVCANLVSCD

-907 PLGHIGV
+907 PLAHIGV

>member
-44 CGAQLPQSGTVC
+44 CGAQLSQSGAVC

-107 EIAERVASSLD
+107 EITERVASSLD

-128 EVSSLSGGELQRLV
+128 EVPSLSGGELQRLV
-142 LASAL
+142 LASVL

-169 QFRGLVAR
+169 QFRSLVAR

-219 VDYRDLWDW
+219 VDYRDIWDW

-266 ADVRSDAGS
+266 AEGRAGAGS

-281 DSGIG
+281 DSDNG
-286 RVAGRHLDDHIVF
+286 RIA
-299 GRNLDDVIV
+299 
-308 AGRDSDSAS
+308 
-317 VFGHNSDACGVS
+317 GHN
-329 GRDSDTHSVSGRD
+329 SDTHSVSGC
-342 SDTHSV
+342 
-348 SGRKSDTQVSQNGD
+348 KSDTQVSQNGD

-371 RIQLDNGGGVRIP
+371 RIP
-384 PENGANVRISPDN
+384 PESGANVRISPDN

-428 RVTESEPARE
+428 RVTEGEPARE

-465 SGRVTLIA
+465 SGRVVLIA

-496 SVLLGGTA
+496 SVLLGGIA

-540 EDEVARRV
+540 EDEVAQRV
-548 SDAASQLEIKELLPS
+548 SEAASQLEIKELLPS

-575 VALASILTLSP
+575 VALASTLTLNP

-631 AAADQVVLLAD
+631 AIADQVVLLAD
-642 GTIAWQGTPGAL
+642 GTIAWQGTPAAL
-654 ASDMDAF
+654 ASDMGAF
-661 ARAGLE
+661 TRAGLE
-667 PPESWQ
+667 PPESWR

-689 NGATLAKTATRDQK
+689 NGTTSANTATRDQE

-717 PRATAARDSKST
+717 PRAT

-768 PSRKD
+768 PSRKV

-780 DVDARVKVT
+780 DVDPRVKVT

-839 AFVVCANLVSCD
+839 AFIVCANLVSCD

-907 PLGHIGV
+907 PLGHFGV

-1023 LSYSI
+1023 LSSSI

>member
-128 EVSSLSGGELQRLV
+128 EVPSLSGGELQRLV
-142 LASAL
+142 LASVL

-169 QFRGLVAR
+169 QFRSLVAR

-253 APAHLATWLRSVR
+253 APAQLATWLRSVR
-266 ADVRSDAGS
+266 ADVRSGAGS
-275 PLDADR
+275 SLDAD
-281 DSGIG
+281 
-286 RVAGRHLDDHIVF
+286 L
-299 GRNLDDVIV
+299 
-308 AGRDSDSAS
+308 DSDNGRIS
-317 VFGHNSDACGVS
+317 GHNSDA
-329 GRDSDTHSVSGRD
+329 
-342 SDTHSV
+342 HSV

-371 RIQLDNGGGVRIP
+371 RIQPDNGGGVRIP

-404 PENASNSSIPSDGAG
+404 PENDSNSSIPSDGAG
-419 AFSAISGND
+419 TFSAISGND
-428 RVTESEPARE
+428 RGAEGEPARE

-488 GLTKAQSG
+488 GLAKAQSG
-496 SVLLGGTA
+496 SVLLGGTV

-631 AAADQVVLLAD
+631 AIADQVVLLAD

-654 ASDMDAF
+654 ASDIDAF

-673 LRELLAQA
+673 LPELLAQA

-689 NGATLAKTATRDQK
+689 NGATSAKTATRDQE
-703 AGAVQGPEGVEAQE
+703 AGAARGPEGVEAQE

-729 AARDSKSTAAQGP
+729 AAQGP
-742 KAAVARA
+742 KATVART
-749 LKGVATQEPSS
+749 LKGAATQEPSS
-760 HGLGVAAK
+760 HGSDVAAR
-768 PSRKD
+768 PNRKD
-773 AAGRGLE
+773 TAGRGLE
-780 DVDARVKVT
+780 GVDARVKVT

-802 APWTLAMWAMLCLLV
+802 APWTLVMWAMLCLLV

-839 AFVVCANLVSCD
+839 AFIVCVNLVSCD
-851 GSADVAIAGGV
+851 GSADVAIAGSV

-990 GQRSSGQHRRVPL
+990 GQRSSGQHRRVSL

>member
-102 GCAEG
+102 GCTEG

-128 EVSSLSGGELQRLV
+128 EVPSLSGGELQRLV
-142 LASAL
+142 LASVL

-169 QFRGLVAR
+169 QFRSLVAR
-177 LAGRGVGVVL
+177 FAGRGVGVVL

-253 APAHLATWLRSVR
+253 APAQLATWLRSVR
-266 ADVRSDAGS
+266 ADGCAGAGS
-275 PLDADR
+275 PLDAGL
-281 DSGIG
+281 DSGIAH
-286 RVAGRHLDDHIVF
+286 VAGRHLDDRIVF
-299 GRNLDDVIV
+299 GRNLDDALVV
-308 AGRDSDSAS
+308 GR
-317 VFGHNSDACGVS
+317 NSYA
-329 GRDSDTHSVSGRD
+329 
-342 SDTHSV
+342 
-348 SGRKSDTQVSQNGD
+348 QASQNGD
-362 FSPDKGANV
+362 YSPDKGTNV
-371 RIQLDNGGGVRIP
+371 RILPDKEGRARIS
-384 PENGANVRISPDN
+384 PENGLDVRV
-397 GINIRIM
+397 M
-404 PENASNSSIPSDGAG
+404 PENASGSSIPSDNTAV
-419 AFSAISGND
+419 FSAISEND
-428 RVTESEPARE
+428 CGTEDKPARE

-443 FSHVSIAYENAE
+443 FSHVSIAYENAD

-600 PARAA
+600 LARAA

-689 NGATLAKTATRDQK
+689 NGATSANTATRDQE

-729 AARDSKSTAAQGP
+729 AAQGP
-742 KAAVARA
+742 KAAVARV

-828 AHALKPVALLF
+828 AHALKPVVLLF
-839 AFVVCANLVSCD
+839 AFIVCANLVSCD

-990 GQRSSGQHRRVPL
+990 GQRSSGQHRRVSL

>member
-128 EVSSLSGGELQRLV
+128 EVPSLSGGELQRLV
-142 LASAL
+142 LASVL

-169 QFRGLVAR
+169 QFRDLVAR

-266 ADVRSDAGS
+266 AEGRAGAGS
-275 PLDADR
+275 PLD
-281 DSGIG
+281 
-286 RVAGRHLDDHIVF
+286 
-299 GRNLDDVIV
+299 

-329 GRDSDTHSVSGRD
+329 GRDSDTHSVSGR
-342 SDTHSV
+342 
-348 SGRKSDTQVSQNGD
+348 KSDTQASQNGD
-362 FSPDKGANV
+362 ISPDKGDNV
-371 RIQLDNGGGVRIP
+371 RIQPDNGGGVRIP

-428 RVTESEPARE
+428 RGTEGEPARE

-548 SDAASQLEIKELLPS
+548 NDAASQLEIKELLPS

-654 ASDMDAF
+654 ASDIDAF

-689 NGATLAKTATRDQK
+689 NGATSAKAATRDQE
-703 AGAVQGPEGVEAQE
+703 AGAARGPEGVEAQE
-717 PRATAARDSKST
+717 PRATAARDW
-729 AARDSKSTAAQGP
+729 KSTAAQGP
-742 KAAVARA
+742 KATVARA
-749 LKGVATQEPSS
+749 LKGAATQEPSS

-773 AAGRGLE
+773 TAGRGLE
-780 DVDARVKVT
+780 GVDARVKVT

-839 AFVVCANLVSCD
+839 AFIVCANLVSCD

-874 AVARIIMLVCLALS
+874 AVSRIIMLVCLALS

>member
-56 VDGASTANV
+56 VDGASAANV

-128 EVSSLSGGELQRLV
+128 EVPSLSGGELQRLV
-142 LASAL
+142 LASVI

-169 QFRGLVAR
+169 QFRSLVAR
-177 LAGRGVGVVL
+177 FAGRGVGVVL

-253 APAHLATWLRSVR
+253 APAHLAAWLRSVR
-266 ADVRSDAGS
+266 ADVRSGAGS

-281 DSGIG
+281 DSDNG
-286 RVAGRHLDDHIVF
+286 RIAGRHLDDHIVF

-317 VFGHNSDACGVS
+317 VFGHNSDACGI
-329 GRDSDTHSVSGRD
+329 SGRD

-348 SGRKSDTQVSQNGD
+348 SGRKSDTQASQNGD

-371 RIQLDNGGGVRIP
+371 RIQPDNGGGVRIP
-384 PENGANVRISPDN
+384 PENGANVRIAPDN

-404 PENASNSSIPSDGAG
+404 PENDSNSSIPSDGAG

-428 RVTESEPARE
+428 RGTEGEPARE

-488 GLTKAQSG
+488 GLAKAQSG
-496 SVLLGGTA
+496 SVLLGGIA

-605 LHRLV
+605 LHCLV

-689 NGATLAKTATRDQK
+689 NGATSAKTATRDQE

-717 PRATAARDSKST
+717 PGAT

-749 LKGVATQEPSS
+749 LRGAATQEPSS
-760 HGLGVAAK
+760 HGSEVAAK

-773 AAGRGLE
+773 TAGRGL
-780 DVDARVKVT
+780 DGVDARVKVT

-828 AHALKPVALLF
+828 ARALKPVALLF
-839 AFVVCANLVSCD
+839 AFIVCANLVSCD
-851 GSADVAIAGGV
+851 GSADVAIAGSV

>member
-44 CGAQLPQSGTVC
+44 CGAQLPQSGAVC

-102 GCAEG
+102 GCTEG
-107 EIAERVASSLD
+107 VIAERVANSLD

-128 EVSSLSGGELQRLV
+128 EVQSLSGGELQRLV
-142 LASAL
+142 LASVL

-169 QFRGLVAR
+169 QFRSLVSR

-193 EVLSCNRVLVLDA
+193 EVLSCNWVLVLDA

-228 VLPPNDYADA
+228 VLPPNGYADA
-238 LRCAVADGFDLAGGF
+238 LRRAVADGFDLAGGF
-253 APAHLATWLRSVR
+253 DPAQLATWLRSVQVDGC
-266 ADVRSDAGS
+266 AGAGS
-275 PLDADR
+275 PLDAGL
-281 DSGIG
+281 DSY
-286 RVAGRHLDDHIVF
+286 
-299 GRNLDDVIV
+299 
-308 AGRDSDSAS
+308 SAS
-317 VFGHNSDACGVS
+317 VFG
-329 GRDSDTHSVSGRD
+329 RDSDAHSVVERD
-342 SDTHSV
+342 SDA
-348 SGRKSDTQVSQNGD
+348 QVSQNGD

-371 RIQLDNGGGVRIP
+371 RILPDNEGRVRIRP
-384 PENGANVRISPDN
+384 DKGANVRISPEN
-397 GINIRIM
+397 GVDVRVM
-404 PENASNSSIPSDGAG
+404 PENASNSSIPSDNTAV
-419 AFSAISGND
+419 FSAISEND
-428 RVTESEPARE
+428 CGTEGKPVRE

-443 FSHVSIAYENAE
+443 FSHASIAYENAE

-548 SDAASQLEIKELLPS
+548 SEAASQLEIKELLPS

-600 PARAA
+600 PARSA

-610 QDLACKG
+610 QDIACKG
-617 LPVLVVSHDLEEWL
+617 VPVLVVSHDLEEWL
-631 AAADQVVLLAD
+631 AIADQVILLAD
-642 GTIAWQGTPGAL
+642 GMIAWQGTPAAL
-654 ASDMDAF
+654 ASDIDAF

-689 NGATLAKTATRDQK
+689 NGATSVEAAAQGQE
-703 AGAVQGPEGVEAQE
+703 AAAAWGSEGSVAQGPEGLAAQE
-717 PRATAARDSKST
+717 PKATAAREM
-729 AARDSKSTAAQGP
+729 
-742 KAAVARA
+742 
-749 LKGVATQEPSS
+749 KGVATQEPSS
-760 HGLGVAAK
+760 HGSEVAAK
-768 PSRKD
+768 PGQKD
-773 AAGRGLE
+773 TAGRGLE
-780 DVDARVKVT
+780 GVDARVKVI

-839 AFVVCANLVSCD
+839 AFIVCANLVSCD

>member
-44 CGAQLPQSGTVC
+44 CGAELPQSGTVC

-65 PGRALVRRLVGYVGQ
+65 RGRALVRRLVGYVGQ

-102 GCAEG
+102 GCTEG
-107 EIAERVASSLD
+107 EITERVASSLD

-128 EVSSLSGGELQRLV
+128 EVPSLSGGELQRLV
-142 LASAL
+142 LASVL
-147 AMEPGYLVLDE
+147 AMEPGYLILDE

-169 QFRGLVAR
+169 QFRSLVAR

-266 ADVRSDAGS
+266 TEGRAGAGS
-275 PLDADR
+275 PLDAGR
-281 DSGIG
+281 DSDNG
-286 RVAGRHLDDHIVF
+286 RIAGRHLDDDIVF
-299 GRNLDDVIV
+299 GRNLDDALV

-317 VFGHNSDACGVS
+317 VSGHN
-329 GRDSDTHSVSGRD
+329 
-342 SDTHSV
+342 
-348 SGRKSDTQVSQNGD
+348 SDTQVSQNGEI
-362 FSPDKGANV
+362 SPDKGANV
-371 RIQLDNGGGVRIP
+371 RIQPDNGGGVRIP

-428 RVTESEPARE
+428 RGTEGEPARE

-654 ASDMDAF
+654 ASDIDAF

-689 NGATLAKTATRDQK
+689 NGATSAKAATRDQE
-703 AGAVQGPEGVEAQE
+703 AGAARGPEGVEAQE

-729 AARDSKSTAAQGP
+729 AAQGP
-742 KAAVARA
+742 KATVARA
-749 LKGVATQEPSS
+749 LKGAATQEPSS

-773 AAGRGLE
+773 TAGRGLE
-780 DVDARVKVT
+780 GVDARVKVT

-839 AFVVCANLVSCD
+839 AFIVCANLVSCD
-851 GSADVAIAGGV
+851 GSADVAIAGSV

-874 AVARIIMLVCLALS
+874 AVSRIIMLVCLALS

-990 GQRSSGQHRRVPL
+990 GQRSSGQHGRVPL

>member
-44 CGAQLPQSGTVC
+44 CGAQLPQSGAVC

-107 EIAERVASSLD
+107 EITERVASSLD

-128 EVSSLSGGELQRLV
+128 EVQSLSGGELQRLV
-142 LASAL
+142 LASVL

-169 QFRGLVAR
+169 QFRSLVAR

-206 GKVIWS
+206 GEVIWS

-219 VDYRDLWDW
+219 VDYRDLWDR
-228 VLPPNDYADA
+228 VLPPNGYSDA
-238 LRCAVADGFDLAGGF
+238 LRSAVADGFDLAGGF
-253 APAHLATWLRSVR
+253 APAQLAAWMHSVR
-266 ADVRSDAGS
+266 ADGCASAGS
-275 PLDADR
+275 PLDAGL
-281 DSGIG
+281 DSGIA
-286 RVAGRHLDDHIVF
+286 RVAGRHLDDRIVF

-329 GRDSDTHSVSGRD
+329 GRDSDTRSA
-342 SDTHSV
+342 

-371 RIQLDNGGGVRIP
+371 RIQPDNGGGVRIP

-428 RVTESEPARE
+428 RVTEGEPARE

-504 PVPGEVALAF
+504 SVPGEVALAF

-600 PARAA
+600 LARAA

-631 AAADQVVLLAD
+631 AIADQVVLLAD

-654 ASDMDAF
+654 ASDIDAF

-673 LRELLAQA
+673 LRELLVQA
-681 EKRDSAGV
+681 EKRDSTGV
-689 NGATLAKTATRDQK
+689 NGVVPVETAAQGQE
-703 AGAVQGPEGVEAQE
+703 AGTARGPEGSATQE
-717 PRATAARDSKST
+717 PEGSV
-729 AARDSKSTAAQGP
+729 ARDSKSTAAQGP
-742 KAAVARA
+742 KATAARE

-760 HGLGVAAK
+760 HGSEVAAK
-768 PSRKD
+768 PGRKD

-780 DVDARVKVT
+780 GVDARVKVI

-802 APWTLAMWAMLCLLV
+802 APWALAMWAMLCLLV
-817 LRASGIGGKAV
+817 LRASGIGGRPV
-828 AHALKPVALLF
+828 ARALKPVALLF
-839 AFVVCANLVSCD
+839 AFIVCANLVSCD

-888 VATSTTPTKL
+888 VAASTTPTKL
-898 AHACTSLMR
+898 AQACTSLMR

-914 PIEDVGLVLSMA
+914 PIEDVGLVLAMA

-990 GQRSSGQHRRVPL
+990 GQRSSGKYRRVPL

-1014 LVVMAVLTV
+1014 LVVIAVLTV